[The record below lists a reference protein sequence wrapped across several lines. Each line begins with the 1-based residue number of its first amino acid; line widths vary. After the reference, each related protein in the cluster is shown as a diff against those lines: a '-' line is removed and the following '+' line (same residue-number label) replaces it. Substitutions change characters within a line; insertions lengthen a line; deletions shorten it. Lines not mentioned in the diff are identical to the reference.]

1 LNLHRFFNEL
11 SGEHFSRRRPLKHLL
26 VALILCVAGIAHAQ
40 TPSIEIK
47 EDGLKNESEIT
58 LVDAKGNSVSN
69 AFGAKQQNAYMWD
82 GNVVKGQARYF
93 SSTSGGVESAR
104 NWDLAL
110 RYEREL
116 TGVWSVYVGQGL
128 ESDTFA
134 GFERRFNSDVGGRYT
149 LQKSPEFGW
158 FLEAGYRFTD
168 QHNNDQS
175 IRSSNFGRLYTEAV
189 YTLTDSS
196 STKLWLEYL
205 PNFSH
210 NEAYLANA
218 EFSLNA
224 TLSALLSLKVG
235 YLLKYNNEPPAPAT
249 QYLDRLLTT
258 SLIAKF

>member
-1 LNLHRFFNEL
+1 MKTLIVVL
-11 SGEHFSRRRPLKHLL
+11 SLAFAS
-26 VALILCVAGIAHAQ
+26 AAFAQ

-47 EDGLKNESEIT
+47 EDGLKNESELT

-93 SSTSGGVESAR
+93 SSTAGGVESAR
-104 NWDLAL
+104 NWDLGL

-116 TGVWSVYVGQGL
+116 SGVWSVYVGQGL

-134 GFERRFNSDVGGRYT
+134 GFERRYNTDLGGRYT
-149 LQKSPEFGW
+149 LQKSAEFGW
-158 FLEAGYRFTD
+158 FLEAGYRH
-168 QHNNDQS
+168 QEQRNNS
-175 IRSSNFGRLYTEAV
+175 EAVVASNFGRLYSETAYTVNESSAV
-189 YTLTDSS
+189 
-196 STKLWLEYL
+196 KLWLEYL
-205 PNFSH
+205 PNLTTSQG
-210 NEAYLANA
+210 YQANG

-224 TLSALLSLKVG
+224 TLSSLLSLKVA
-235 YLLKYNNEPPAPAT
+235 YLLKYNNQPPPPAT